1 MSEQPGADLW
11 WGLLRGPDVFR
22 KVLVQPNIPVA
33 VVDDDASVRYALE
46 NLLSSAGFV
55 TTLFESAEEFLAS
68 ADRRNTFCLIL
79 DLRLPGMS
87 GLDLQ
92 QRLRE
97 LGATIPVIFIS
108 GHGDEDAQGL
118 ALQGGAVAFLQKP
131 FTDRSLLEAIKSI
144 GGA

>member
-1 MSEQPGADLW
+1 M
-11 WGLLRGPDVFR
+11 
-22 KVLVQPNIPVA
+22 QPNIPVA

-55 TTLFESAEEFLAS
+55 STLFESAEEFLAS
-68 ADRRNTFCLIL
+68 ADLGNIFCLIL

-92 QRLRE
+92 QRLQE

-108 GHGDEDAQGL
+108 GHGDEDARAM
-118 ALQGGAVAFLQKP
+118 ALQGGAVAFLHKP